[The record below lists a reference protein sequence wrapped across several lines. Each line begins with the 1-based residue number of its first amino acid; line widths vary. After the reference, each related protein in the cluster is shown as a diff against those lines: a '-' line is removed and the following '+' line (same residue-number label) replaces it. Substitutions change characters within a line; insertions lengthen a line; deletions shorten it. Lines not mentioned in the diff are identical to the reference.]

1 VRNGRLAAQ
10 KTAVNRMRSQQRRAA

>member
-10 KTAVNRMRSQQRRAA
+10 KTVVNRMRSQQRRAA